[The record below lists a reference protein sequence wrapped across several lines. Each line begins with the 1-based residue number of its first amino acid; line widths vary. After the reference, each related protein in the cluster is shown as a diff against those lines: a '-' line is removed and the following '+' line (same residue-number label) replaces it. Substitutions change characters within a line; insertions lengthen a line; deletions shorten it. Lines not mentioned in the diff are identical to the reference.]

1 MQTISFKWRIS
12 QIFGDNTYTEDID
25 EKDKISTLE
34 FDKTGD
40 YIAVGDNNG
49 RVILFQSDNIK
60 NQSSSESDISDR
72 EIDIEESENG
82 SEKEKEIEDEFIKKK
97 KKQRLKYKFYTEFQS
112 HEASFDYIKS
122 LEVSEKIN
130 KIQWIKRRSQ
140 SHLLLTT
147 NDQSI
152 KLWKIITKKIRS
164 FDNIN
169 SKKEQKN
176 LNSENNFH
184 FPKMEVTQV
193 EKKSTN
199 TKIYGDAHVYNIN
212 SISLSCDDETFI
224 SSDDLRI
231 NLWNLERSDKAFNI
245 VDIKPENIK
254 QLSEVIT
261 CSQFHPSECSEFI
274 YSTSKGI
281 INYADLRQGSKC
293 NESVRR
299 FQDVKNLEKE
309 TFFDEIVSNITDI
322 KFSPCGRYILSRD
335 FTSLKVWDLNMENQP
350 LSTFYFHDFSH
361 NRFNELYESD
371 YIFDRFKCNWSG
383 DGKYAMTGSYE
394 DYYYIFD
401 WKKNKGMLVDCSK
414 TTTVYSE
421 FYDANSEPN
430 NENGFFENSENNN
443 KLSYNSEKINLRKK
457 ILDLSFNPNNSF
469 LAVAATNIL
478 YLFTGD
484 EYKNQ
489 QSEKQNQNEI
499 LM

>member
-12 QIFGDNTYTEDID
+12 QIFGDNTNTEDID

-40 YIAVGDNNG
+40 YIAVGDNSG

-97 KKQRLKYKFYTEFQS
+97 EKQRLKYQFYAEFQS
-112 HEASFDYIKS
+112 HEPSFDYIKS

-130 KIQWIKRRSQ
+130 KIQWIKRRNQ

-147 NDQSI
+147 NDQAI

-169 SKKEQKN
+169 SKKEQQN

-299 FQDVKNLEKE
+299 FQDEKNLKKE

-322 KFSPCGRYILSRD
+322 KFSPCGRYFLSRN
-335 FTSLKVWDLNMENQP
+335 FTSLKVWDMNMENQP

-421 FYDANSEPN
+421 FYDANPESN
-430 NENGFFENSENNN
+430 DENGIFENSENNN
-443 KLSYNSEKINLRKK
+443 KLSYNSEKINLTKK
-457 ILDLSFNPNNSF
+457 ILDLSCSPNNSF
-469 LAVAATNIL
+469 IAVAATNIL
-478 YLFTGD
+478 YLFSGN
-484 EYKNQ
+484 EYKN
-489 QSEKQNQNEI
+489 
-499 LM
+499 